1 MGANIITKTDRQMED
16 RLLAVSGDPLRA
28 DTLQKAR
35 AFKRTWLELAEAL
48 TKVQAGRSWEQWGF
62 TDFDA
67 YCRKELHL
75 RGSTVAKLLG
85 SYRFL
90 ETSAPRVIERA
101 RSTGFENLETPIPSL
116 PAVEFVQKATE
127 RAAADPETIETI
139 KRVAFDEG
147 VDAPLLAKK
156 FKEIAFPETD
166 RDKREKL
173 RSNIAQTARKL
184 SSLIA
189 ENGSP
194 VPTKLAIR
202 VEEIVGELLESIEN

>member
-16 RLLAVSGDPLRA
+16 RLLAVAGDPLRA

-48 TKVQAGRSWEQWGF
+48 TKVQSSRSWEQWGF
-62 TDFDA
+62 SDFDA

-85 SYRFL
+85 SFRFL

-101 RSTGFENLETPIPSL
+101 RSEGFEGAPIPSL

-147 VDAPLLAKK
+147 LDAPLLAKK
-156 FKEIAFPETD
+156 FKEIAFPESSA
-166 RDKREKL
+166 DKREKL

-189 ENGSP
+189 EEGSP

-202 VEEIVGELLESIEN
+202 VEEIVGELLEAIEN

>member
-16 RLLAVSGDPLRA
+16 RMIAVGNDPLRA

-48 TKVQAGRSWEQWGF
+48 TKVQANRSWEGWGYP
-62 TDFDA
+62 DFDA

-101 RSTGFENLETPIPSL
+101 REDHFESPIPSI
-116 PAVEFVQKATE
+116 PVVEFVQKAIDKG
-127 RAAADPETIETI
+127 AADADTIETI
-139 KRVAFDEG
+139 KRVAFEEG
-147 VDAPLLAKK
+147 ADASMLSKQ
-156 FKEIAFPETD
+156 FKAIAFPETD
-166 RDKREKL
+166 ADKREKL
-173 RSNIAQTARKL
+173 RSSIAQTARKL

-189 ENGSP
+189 EDGSP
-194 VPTKLAIR
+194 VPKKLAIR
-202 VEEIVGELLESIEN
+202 VEEVVGELLEAIEN

>member
-1 MGANIITKTDRQMED
+1 MGANIITKTDRAMED
-16 RLLAVSGDPLRA
+16 RMIAVAGDPLRS

-48 TKVQAGRSWEQWGF
+48 TKVQHARSWENWGF
-62 TDFDA
+62 PDFDA

-75 RGSTVAKLLG
+75 RGSTVSKLLG
-85 SYRFL
+85 SYSFL
-90 ETSAPRVIERA
+90 EKSAPKVIERV
-101 RSTGFENLETPIPSL
+101 RQDPFEAPIPSL

-189 ENGSP
+189 EDGSP

>member
-1 MGANIITKTDRQMED
+1 MTSKIITKTDQLMED
-16 RLLAVSGDPLRA
+16 RMLAVSSDPERA

-48 TKVQAGRSWEQWGF
+48 QRTHDKELWQKWGF
-62 TDFDA
+62 SDFDA

-75 RGSTVAKLLG
+75 RSSTVAKLLG

-101 RSTGFENLETPIPSL
+101 RTDHYEAPIPSI
-116 PAVEFVQKATE
+116 ATVEFVEKATRE
-127 RAAADPETIETI
+127 GHADEETLRTI
-139 KRVAFDEG
+139 HKSAFEDG
-147 VDAPLLAKK
+147 VEKPLLAKK
-156 FKEIAFPETD
+156 YGELVFPQTD

-173 RSNIAQTARKL
+173 RAQIAGAARRL

-189 ENGSP
+189 EDGAP
-194 VPTKLAIR
+194 VPKALAIK
-202 VEEIVGELLESIEN
+202 VEETVGELLESIEN

>member
-16 RLLAVSGDPLRA
+16 RLLAVAGDPLRA

-48 TKVQAGRSWEQWGF
+48 TKVQSSRSWEQWGF
-62 TDFDA
+62 SDFDA

-85 SYRFL
+85 SFRFL

-101 RSTGFENLETPIPSL
+101 RSDGFEGAPIPSL

-147 VDAPLLAKK
+147 LDAPLLAKK
-156 FKEIAFPETD
+156 FKEIAFPESSA
-166 RDKREKL
+166 DKREKL

-189 ENGSP
+189 EEGSP

-202 VEEIVGELLESIEN
+202 VEELVGELLEAIEN